1 MTEWEALE
9 QNVRLLLERCQQ
21 QQTTIEALQRTNDE
35 QRQEIMRSHTELTT
49 LQQQYRQL
57 KTAHTLS
64 STPEDREKAKQ
75 QISALIARVDQAIAV
90 LKQ

>member
-21 QQTTIEALQRTNDE
+21 QQTAIEALQRTNE
-35 QRQEIMRSHTELTT
+35 QQRQEIMRSHTELTT

-64 STPEDREKAKQ
+64 AKPEDREKAKQ

>member
-9 QNVRLLLERCQQ
+9 QNVRLLLDRCQQ
-21 QQTTIEALQRTNDE
+21 QQAAIEALQRTNDE

>member
-1 MTEWEALE
+1 MSELETLE
-9 QNVRLLLERCQQ
+9 QNVQLLIERYRELQAANQ
-21 QQTTIEALQRTNDE
+21 ALQRTNDE

-57 KTAHTLS
+57 QTAHSLS
-64 STPEDREKAKQ
+64 ATPENREKAKQ
-75 QISALIARVDQAIAV
+75 QLTALIARVDQAIAV

>member
-21 QQTTIEALQRTNDE
+21 QQTAIEALQRTNEE
-35 QRQEIMRSHTELTT
+35 QRQEIMRSHTELTL

>member
-21 QQTTIEALQRTNDE
+21 QQTAIEALQRTNDE

-57 KTAHTLS
+57 KTAHTMS
-64 STPEDREKAKQ
+64 ATPENREKAKQ

>member
-21 QQTTIEALQRTNDE
+21 QQATIEALQRTNDE

>member
-21 QQTTIEALQRTNDE
+21 QQTAIEALQRTNDE

-64 STPEDREKAKQ
+64 ATPENREKAKQ

>member
-21 QQTTIEALQRTNDE
+21 QQATIEALQRTNEE

-64 STPEDREKAKQ
+64 TKPEDREKAKQ

>member
-9 QNVRLLLERCQQ
+9 QNVRLLLDRCQQ
-21 QQTTIEALQRTNDE
+21 QQATIDTLQRTNEE
-35 QRQEIMRSHTELTT
+35 QRQEIMRSHTELTL

>member
-21 QQTTIEALQRTNDE
+21 QQAAIEALQRTNDE

-64 STPEDREKAKQ
+64 AKPEDREKAKQ

>member
-21 QQTTIEALQRTNDE
+21 QQTAIEALQRTNDE

-64 STPEDREKAKQ
+64 AKPEDREKAKQ

>member
-21 QQTTIEALQRTNDE
+21 QQATIETLQRTNEE
-35 QRQEIMRSHTELTT
+35 QRKEIMRSHTELTT